1 MLRRRRNISADE
13 KTDPTPDPDRE
24 KETEPVPI
32 PRQVSKKPVTTERVP
47 KDQFERHTPAWKRAL
62 KPTAWIIGSGLA
74 ALLLFTLIV
83 SGDLPSVA
91 QLEVYDPKL
100 STKVYSIDG
109 KVLKE
114 FYRERRTR
122 IPFSEIPKPVVYALL
137 ATEDHRFYNHWG
149 VDMIRFV
156 KAAMVNVISMRA
168 KEGFS
173 SLTQQLARN
182 LYLTSEKTVTR
193 KFKEVLTAIQIERSY
208 SKNEIIEMYLT
219 HMNFGGGAYGIH
231 SAAQAYFQKDVK
243 DLTLEESAF
252 LIGLLQAPSYYAGDL
267 DAANRRK
274 NIVLY
279 RMKESGFITTVD
291 YEAAKKIV
299 LEPVVRQ
306 AKENIGLAPYFTEYV
321 RLQLEALEK
330 ELNVNIYEDGLS
342 VYTTLHSG
350 LQLAAEK
357 AYLESEK
364 EKFLSLDKFG
374 ANVIRSNVRDF
385 LPRYLRRDGVDEAT
399 ITTLMADRK
408 SVDSLCVFYGRVQSS
423 LVALDPTNG
432 HILAMI
438 GGRDFNRYKLNHV
451 TQIKRQPG
459 SSFKV
464 FLYTAAIDNGY
475 SPTYKLL
482 NQDVVLIME
491 DGKRWTPQNYDESRG
506 GPTTLREALGRSLN
520 LPAIRLMQEVVP
532 PAQVVGYAQRMGI
545 STPLDPVDALALGV
559 SDVIPLE
566 MASAFAVLANKGLK
580 TEPTSILKIEDKD
593 GNILWQN
600 TPKVKE
606 VLSAETAYIMTDMM
620 KGSLDLP
627 NGTGRAA
634 RKFFTRPAAVK
645 TGTTQKWS
653 DGWFIGFTPS
663 IVTCV
668 WLGYDTYE
676 FNLGPKNPGGS
687 ACAPLWGR
695 FMNDAHRILKIGDE
709 DFEMPNGVVRLE
721 VCSETGLL
729 ATPLCPNKVKEIFNA
744 RYQPTDLCD
753 RHTGKVRSTKKNR
766 TGY

>member
-1 MLRRRRNISADE
+1 MRRRRRDVPAMEKSAEVPPASDN
-13 KTDPTPDPDRE
+13 E
-24 KETEPVPI
+24 KETEPVAI
-32 PRQVSKKPVTTERVP
+32 PRQVSKKTLTTQRVP
-47 KDQFERHTPAWKRAL
+47 RENFDRYVPAWKRAL
-62 KPTAWIIGSGLA
+62 KPAAWILVS
-74 ALLLFTLIV
+74 TLTVFVIV
-83 SGDLPSVA
+83 TISVSPELPSIA

-122 IPFSEIPKPVVYALL
+122 IPFSEIPKPVVQALL
-137 ATEDHRFYNHWG
+137 ATEDHRFYDHWG

-156 KAAMVNVISMRA
+156 KAAMVNIAAMGA
-168 KEGFS
+168 EEGFS
-173 SLTQQLARN
+173 SITQQLARN
-182 LYLTSEKTVTR
+182 LYLTSEKTIAR
-193 KFKEVLTAIQIERSY
+193 KFKEVLTAIQIERAY

-219 HMNFGGGAYGIH
+219 HMNFGNGAYGIH
-231 SAAQAYFQKDVK
+231 SAAQTYFQKNVK
-243 DLTLEESAF
+243 DLSLEESAY
-252 LIGLLQAPSYYAGDL
+252 LIGLLQAPSYYGGNL

-291 YEAAKKIV
+291 YEAAKKAV
-299 LEPVVRQ
+299 LEPEPRQ
-306 AKENIGLAPYFTEYV
+306 TREAIGLAPYFTEYV

-342 VYTTLHSG
+342 VYTTIHSG

-357 AYLESEK
+357 AYVESEQ
-364 EKFLSLDKFG
+364 EKFVGLDKFG
-374 ANVIRSNVRDF
+374 AGVVRANARDY
-385 LPRYLRRDGVDEAT
+385 LPRYLRRDGYDEAE
-399 ITTLMADRK
+399 IASLLADRRA
-408 SVDSLCVFYGRVQSS
+408 VDSLCVFYGRVQSS

-438 GGRDFNRYKLNHV
+438 GGRDFTKYKLNHV

-506 GPTTLREALGRSLN
+506 GPTSLREALGRSLN

-532 PAQVVGYAQRMGI
+532 PTQVVGYAQRMGI
-545 STPLDPVDALALGV
+545 TTPLDAVDALALGV
-559 SDVIPLE
+559 SDVVPLE
-566 MASAFAVLANKGLK
+566 MASAFSVLANKGLK
-580 TEPTSILKIEDKD
+580 AEPTGILKIEDKD
-593 GNILWQN
+593 GNIIWQS

-606 VLSAETAYIMTDMM
+606 VLSAETAYIMADMM
-620 KGSLDLP
+620 KASIDLP
-627 NGTGRAA
+627 NGTGHSA
-634 RKFFTRPAAVK
+634 RRFFNRPASVK

-653 DGWFIGFTPS
+653 DGWYIGFTPS

-668 WLGYDTYE
+668 WMGYDTYE
-676 FNLGPKNPGGS
+676 FNLGPKNPGGT

-695 FMNDAHRILKIGDE
+695 FMNDAHRILKLPEE
-709 DFEMPNGVVRLE
+709 DFEMPGGVVRLE
-721 VCSETGLL
+721 VCSDTGLL
-729 ATPLCPNKVKEIFNA
+729 ATPLCPTKINEVFNA
-744 RYQPTDLCD
+744 RYQPTDPCD
-753 RHTGKVRSTKKNR
+753 LHTGKVRSKKNR